1 MIVDFFIYYDLA
13 VNSVQQLWLKE
24 KFFSKMAN
32 KQTLIKLTENKLKH
46 NPPTHN
52 HHHLKQTYKTSI

>member
-1 MIVDFFIYYDLA
+1 
-13 VNSVQQLWLKE
+13 
-24 KFFSKMAN
+24 MAN

-52 HHHLKQTYKTSI
+52 HHHLNLTVNTSVKCKQMKLEI